1 MPASARKTDAG
12 VIHCSGYTIAT
23 GSGDVFINGLAAARV
38 GDSSTSHL
46 RPGSPCPPHVS
57 QIAAGSP
64 DVFVN
69 NRAMARVGD
78 PLTACTTIAQGSP
91 DVKANG

>member
-1 MPASARKTDAG
+1 
-12 VIHCSGYTIAT
+12 
-23 GSGDVFINGLAAARV
+23 
-38 GDSSTSHL
+38 
-46 RPGSPCPPHVS
+46 VS